1 MKLELNLLRMKFSM
15 QQLSSAWSW
24 TSAGFRR
31 AQMLVCSLN
40 SASYLGIP
48 AGVQFFHCSN
58 ILLHSLMRTG
68 VSQGFPSFPMA
79 ESNVSVSCSETA
91 QRVFYGVISEQSKKI
106 HLYVFKGYKAT
117 SHSVWSG
124 QLLSEA
130 MNGYRRCSTL
140 LWEHPSGGSRS
151 WLERV
156 LCSNLC
162 AAILAVL
169 TMFSWYASQFWM

>member
-91 QRVFYGVISEQSKKI
+91 QRVFMVSSVNKARRSIYMFSRGIKPPPTQSEVANFSVKPWMATAGAALCYENILQGG
-106 HLYVFKGYKAT
+106 LDLGWNVFCVPTYV
-117 SHSVWSG
+117 
-124 QLLSEA
+124 QL
-130 MNGYRRCSTL
+130 
-140 LWEHPSGGSRS
+140 S
-151 WLERV
+151 WL
-156 LCSNLC
+156 
-162 AAILAVL
+162 
-169 TMFSWYASQFWM
+169 F